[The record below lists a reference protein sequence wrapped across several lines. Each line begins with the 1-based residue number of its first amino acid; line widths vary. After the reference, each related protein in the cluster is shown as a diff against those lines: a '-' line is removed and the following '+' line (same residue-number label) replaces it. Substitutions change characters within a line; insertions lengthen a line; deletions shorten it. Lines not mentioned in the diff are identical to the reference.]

1 MIIKEIIFETWAD
14 LTPKEQAE
22 QKRAADNEFRALKGI
37 DSPESQALADAFR
50 NAFNVTGT
58 VDSAYELA
66 RSNLRKR
73 NLDPVALRDFDAQ
86 AKRFA
91 SAIKGGV
98 TNPSDTGNNT
108 GLGRGKYLY
117 RRDGTDRKQST
128 DHDPS
133 SKFSQGAKAV
143 GNWAANTIPG
153 GKRVQKALG
162 KGMNAV
168 SKVVDPV
175 TAPTRGSYK
184 FFKSPDAYD
193 TFKKTNTFRP
203 K

>member
-98 TNPSDTGNNT
+98 TNPSDSGNL

-117 RRDGTDRKQST
+117 KRDGSDRKQST
-128 DHDPS
+128 DKPS

-153 GKRVQKALG
+153 GKKVQKALS
-162 KGMNAV
+162 KGVNAV

-175 TAPTRGSYK
+175 TAPARGGYK